1 MVERLGL
8 VITFIILNCI
18 VVVYAFFL
26 IIYGKYY
33 KKNDFLFLANLGDN
47 AKAIPRIEESIRA
60 PNDEHTHADD
70 KTIQL
75 IET

>member
-33 KKNDFLFLANLGDN
+33 KKNDFLFLV
-47 AKAIPRIEESIRA
+47 IYSFI
-60 PNDEHTHADD
+60 
-70 KTIQL
+70 
-75 IET
+75 